1 MLHNVLDILQI
12 ITLSLAGLGIIL
24 AILALVMP
32 MRKSNDRIMYF
43 GLRLLVGS
51 IIVTGIVFAIMFIC

>member
-1 MLHNVLDILQI
+1 MLHNILDILQI
-12 ITLSLAGLGIIL
+12 ITLSLAGLGMIL
-24 AILALVMP
+24 AILALVLP

-51 IIVTGIVFAIMFIC
+51 IIATGIVFAIMFIC